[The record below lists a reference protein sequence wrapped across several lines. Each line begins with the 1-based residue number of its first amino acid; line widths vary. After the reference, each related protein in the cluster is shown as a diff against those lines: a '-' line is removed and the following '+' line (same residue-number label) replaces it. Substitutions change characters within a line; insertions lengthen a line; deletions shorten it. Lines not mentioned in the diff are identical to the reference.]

1 MKCDA
6 FLIFSWWTNDTIV
19 LSALN
24 YIGNIE
30 NMMIFYNLEIN
41 MYLRDHLYANSMLK
55 IKLVWNKVANDVK
68 MLSRSENY
76 DKFIEI
82 NSLALDGV

>member
-1 MKCDA
+1 
-6 FLIFSWWTNDTIV
+6 
-19 LSALN
+19 
-24 YIGNIE
+24 
-30 NMMIFYNLEIN
+30 MMIFCNLEIN
-41 MYLRDHLYANSMLK
+41 LYLHGHLYANSVLK
-55 IKLVWNKVANDVK
+55 IKLIWNKVANDVK